1 MDLDL
6 NDEQQM
12 LGDMVREVCADLAPL
27 TRLRELEDDPVGYD
41 AALWAKL
48 AELDL
53 IGLLLPA
60 AYGGSEMS
68 LIEGVVVHT
77 ELGRALAPSPLF
89 VSSVVAAGCLV
100 AAGSDE
106 QRQTW
111 LPKVASGEAILSVAW
126 LEPDNGSG
134 PRGVQL
140 RAERDGDD
148 YVLTGTKRHALFA
161 SSAQRLVV
169 PVRVGDGDG
178 DIDLLLVDP
187 NADGVTL
194 TQQMT
199 IASDTQY
206 RVDLDGVRVSA
217 ADRIGAAGSGWATF
231 AAVLRDAMVL
241 AAAQAV
247 GGARFALDIT
257 VEYSKDRVQF
267 DKPLGAFQALSHY
280 MADATTAI
288 DGAEGLVWEAAWA
301 ASAGRPEAVKLAPMA
316 KLFACDTFRDT
327 TAMAQQIFG
336 GVGFTLEYDIQL
348 YFRRAKQLQL
358 SWGDAPY
365 LEELIA
371 TEVLDSP
378 AA

>member
-100 AAGSDE
+100 AAGNDE

-206 RVDLDGVRVSA
+206 RVDLDGVRVA
-217 ADRIGAAGSGWATF
+217 ADDRIGAAGSGWATF

-365 LEELIA
+365 LEALIA

>member
-100 AAGSDE
+100 AAGNDE

-206 RVDLDGVRVSA
+206 R
-217 ADRIGAAGSGWATF
+217 
-231 AAVLRDAMVL
+231 
-241 AAAQAV
+241 
-247 GGARFALDIT
+247 
-257 VEYSKDRVQF
+257 
-267 DKPLGAFQALSHY
+267 
-280 MADATTAI
+280 
-288 DGAEGLVWEAAWA
+288 
-301 ASAGRPEAVKLAPMA
+301 
-316 KLFACDTFRDT
+316 
-327 TAMAQQIFG
+327 
-336 GVGFTLEYDIQL
+336 
-348 YFRRAKQLQL
+348 
-358 SWGDAPY
+358 
-365 LEELIA
+365 
-371 TEVLDSP
+371 
-378 AA
+378 